1 MEEAEGML
9 AGSGYRGGV
18 GVTGVEACGGLIY
31 YGVMVRKE
39 CFQVGREW
47 VDLGD

>member
-1 MEEAEGML
+1 
-9 AGSGYRGGV
+9 V
-18 GVTGVEACGGLIY
+18 GVVAGFEGCGGLIY

-39 CFQVGREW
+39 CFQVSREW